1 MEKCCCK
8 KCLIW
13 TIVGVVAVVLIV
25 AICFFVCKKSST
37 SSNELTTTS
46 EEQPDEVN
54 NLDKDVQEVEM
65 SDLIVE
71 DLVQGN
77 GTEAVD
83 GKMVT
88 VHYTGTLTDGTKFD
102 SSVDRGTPFNFQLGI
117 GQVIKGWDQ
126 GVKGMKVGGKRKLTI
141 PPSLGY
147 GSRAIGPIPANS
159 TLIFEV
165 ELLDVK

>member
-1 MEKCCCK
+1 MKKCCCK

-13 TIVGVVAVVLIV
+13 TIVGVVVVVLIV
-25 AICFFVCKKSST
+25 AICLFVCKKSST

-46 EEQPDEVN
+46 EEQPDEVSD
-54 NLDKDVQEVEM
+54 LEKDVQGVEM

-147 GSRAIGPIPANS
+147 GPRAIGPIPANS